1 MNADTGTPNDAPGIL
16 DYYTDEA
23 YVDDLGILAAPRTGE
38 GMSSALR
45 EATERG
51 ALEVVK
57 LSDVR
62 VAPFNARRFFDH
74 DALESLAYSLQ
85 THGQMQP
92 IVVRRLPDD
101 DPEHRYEV
109 IAGERRYRALGLTG
123 IDVVRAFVLDD
134 VSDLDVRRLML
145 AENLQRSELSPWDEL
160 QSIIGLVG
168 AELSALP
175 GWSRVV
181 DKADGDEEVAV
192 ARVLRSASRSL
203 PGRPEGAAMT
213 LGVATEVLEA
223 LLDSVF
229 SVGSTT
235 TLATFTRYR
244 LPLLNWASDVR
255 DALRR
260 GSIPFAS
267 AEVVQRVSD
276 ERLRAT
282 LLERIERGDLS
293 TAQEVREARD
303 GLATPVGIDDDAEA
317 ESDAAPAFAQRL
329 SVAAR
334 DTRRFEAKLTA
345 NERRSLESA
354 LRKVNE
360 IIERV
365 NSRLNESA

>member
-1 MNADTGTPNDAPGIL
+1 
-16 DYYTDEA
+16 
-23 YVDDLGILAAPRTGE
+23 
-38 GMSSALR
+38 
-45 EATERG
+45 
-51 ALEVVK
+51 
-57 LSDVR
+57 
-62 VAPFNARRFFDH
+62 
-74 DALESLAYSLQ
+74 
-85 THGQMQP
+85 
-92 IVVRRLPDD
+92 
-101 DPEHRYEV
+101 
-109 IAGERRYRALGLTG
+109 
-123 IDVVRAFVLDD
+123 
-134 VSDLDVRRLML
+134 
-145 AENLQRSELSPWDEL
+145 
-160 QSIIGLVG
+160 
-168 AELSALP
+168 
-175 GWSRVV
+175 
-181 DKADGDEEVAV
+181 
-192 ARVLRSASRSL
+192 
-203 PGRPEGAAMT
+203 MT